1 MGKGGR
7 EGGRDGWRNT
17 ELLRLV
23 EMRGGGEGRER
34 EKRREEYMEGRGAV
48 MGCGGAMSE
57 KMGEEEMGMQ
67 NT

>member
-1 MGKGGR
+1 MGKGGK
-7 EGGRDGWRNT
+7 EGGRDGWRNM

-34 EKRREEYMEGRGAV
+34 ERRRVYGGEGRGAV
-48 MGCGGAMSE
+48 MGYDDAMSE

-67 NT
+67 YT